1 MSSKSS
7 LVVKS
12 VILSKLISFIHLIY
26 VISHNSKLTSTC
38 IYCII
43 ININQFVCFE
53 SNNKHTGLCK
63 RNRGDAYEGR
73 MSRISQKKQTSERDI
88 LHFIT
93 NKSRIL
99 AEREKNYETQK
110 IRMPPSQHTS
120 YRLHGAACA
129 CFKRRHSGA
138 KGYLSASKHIFSN
151 NRQIY

>member
-1 MSSKSS
+1 M
-7 LVVKS
+7 
-12 VILSKLISFIHLIY
+12 
-26 VISHNSKLTSTC
+26 N
-38 IYCII
+38 
-43 ININQFVCFE
+43 
-53 SNNKHTGLCK
+53 
-63 RNRGDAYEGR
+63 
-73 MSRISQKKQTSERDI
+73 RISQKKQTSERDI

>member
-7 LVVKS
+7 LVAKT

-43 ININQFVCFE
+43 ININQFVCFK
-53 SNNKHTGLCK
+53 SNNKHTGSCK
-63 RNRGDAYEGR
+63 RKRGDAYEGR
-73 MSRISQKKQTSERDI
+73 MNRISQKKQTSERDI